1 MDKLEHIFRMQK
13 KLNDYIIKNHNLENQ
28 FDSDVWIQKNI
39 LALISELSE
48 VLDEVNFKWWKNK
61 KPVDSNALKEELA
74 DVFHFFVSMCL
85 NAGMTAE
92 ELYKI
97 YLNKK
102 EENIKRQDGNS
113 IKKDYRPNMNL

>member
-97 YLNKK
+97 YLNKN
-102 EENIKRQDGNS
+102 EENIKRQNGNS